1 MKKKQYVPEILFLV
15 VLFCFIFLWAVVQPL
30 NVSPDEHMRY
40 QIVEYIMKYGTL
52 PEGGDPEIRNELWG
66 ISYAFSPITSYMIGA
81 VFGKIAAFSLR
92 RNWRRLSEPAW

>member
-52 PEGGDPEIRNELWG
+52 PRAEIRRFEMSCG
-66 ISYAFSPITSYMIGA
+66 AFPMHFLRSLPI
-81 VFGKIAAFSLR
+81 
-92 RNWRRLSEPAW
+92 